1 MSPAL
6 TPLVPLGS
14 GLGYAVAAIMLK
26 RGGEGAGPWRTTFVV
41 NWIIAAIFSFS
52 WFFPAKNPATLAHVT
67 HAVIS
72 GGLFF
77 VGQIFTFLALNRGD
91 VSVATPVL
99 GSKIVFVALLAWL
112 CGTETLNGMVW
123 LAVLL
128 TLAAAALLGAG
139 GTGAQQAA
147 IFRSLLYGFSAAAVF
162 ALNDI
167 SQRWWLGAWGLAP
180 YMTTM
185 FFTMAALSCG
195 LWPLFRRDGHV
206 VSATNGK
213 WLAAGS
219 ILLGIQAC
227 GVAWGIVTM
236 GATTANVL
244 YNSRGVWS
252 VVLVWC
258 VGHWFGNTE
267 RTRGRGVM
275 LRRLAG
281 SLLLLSAIV
290 VITRAR

>member
-6 TPLVPLGS
+6 PMLVPLGA

-26 RGGEGAGPWRTTFVV
+26 RGSEGAGAWRTTFVV
-41 NWIIAAIFSFS
+41 NWVIAAIFSFS
-52 WFFPAKNPATLAHVT
+52 WFFPSENPATPAHIT
-67 HAVIS
+67 HAIIS
-72 GGLFF
+72 GALFF
-77 VGQIFTFLALNRGD
+77 IGQIFTFLALNRGD

-112 CGTETLNGMVW
+112 FGTETLNSMTW

-128 TLAAAALLGAG
+128 TAAATALLGGG
-139 GTGAQQAA
+139 GTHAQRAT
-147 IFRSLLYGFSAAAVF
+147 ILRSLLYGFSAAAVF

-167 SQRWWLGAWGLAP
+167 TQRWWLGAWGLAP
-180 YMTTM
+180 YVTTM
-185 FFTMAALSCG
+185 FFTMAVLSCG
-195 LWPLFRRDGHV
+195 LLPLFLRDGHV
-206 VSATNGK
+206 VSATNWK
-213 WLAAGS
+213 WLTAGGA
-219 ILLGIQAC
+219 LLGIQAC

-236 GATTANVL
+236 GATATNVL

-252 VVLVWC
+252 VVIVWY

-281 SLLLLSAIV
+281 SLLLLSAILLL
-290 VITRAR
+290 TRR

>member
-6 TPLVPLGS
+6 PLLVPLSS
-14 GLGYAVAAIMLK
+14 GLGYAVAALMLK
-26 RGGEGAGPWRTTFVV
+26 RGGEGAGPWRVTFVV
-41 NWIIAAIFSFS
+41 NWVIAAIFSLS
-52 WFFPAKNPATLAHVT
+52 WFFPARNPATLGHVG
-67 HAVIS
+67 HAAIS

-77 VGQIFTFLALNRGD
+77 IGQIFTFLALNRGD

-99 GSKIVFVALLAWL
+99 GSKIVFVALLSWIF
-112 CGTETLNGMVW
+112 GTETLNHLTW

-128 TLAAAALLGAG
+128 TVAATAMLGAG
-139 GTGAQQAA
+139 GTHAPRAV
-147 IFRSLLYGFSAAAVF
+147 IVRSLLYGFSAAAVF

-167 SQRWWLGAWGLAP
+167 TQRWWLGAWGVTP

-185 FFTMAALSCG
+185 FITMALLSCG
-195 LWPLFRRDGHV
+195 LVPLFRHDGHV
-206 VSATNGK
+206 VSATNWK

-219 ILLGIQAC
+219 ILLGAQAC
-227 GVAWGIVTM
+227 GVAWAIVTM

-281 SLLLLSAIV
+281 SLLLLSAIF
-290 VITRAR
+290 ILTRH

>member
-1 MSPAL
+1 MSPTLPMLA
-6 TPLVPLGS
+6 PLGA
-14 GLGYAVAAIMLK
+14 GLGYAVAALMLK
-26 RGGEGAGPWRTTFVV
+26 RGGEGAGPWRVTFVV
-41 NWIIAAIFSFS
+41 NWVLALLFSFS
-52 WFFPAKNPATLAHVT
+52 WFFPASYPPTLDHVT
-67 HAVIS
+67 HAAIS
-72 GGLFF
+72 GALFF
-77 VGQIFTFLALNRGD
+77 IGQIFTFLALNRGD

-99 GSKIVFVALLAWL
+99 GSKIVFVAMLAWL
-112 CGTETLNGMVW
+112 FGTETLNGMTW

-128 TLAAAALLGAG
+128 TAAATALLGSG
-139 GTGAQQAA
+139 NTGAQRTA

-167 SQRWWLGAWGLAP
+167 TQRWWLGSWALLP

-185 FFTMAALSCG
+185 FFTMAILSCG

-206 VSATNGK
+206 VSALHWK
-213 WLAAGS
+213 WLAVGS
-219 ILLGIQAC
+219 VILGIQAC

-236 GATTANVL
+236 GATNTNVL

-258 VGHWFGNTE
+258 VGHWFQNTE
-267 RTRGRGVM
+267 SARGRGVM

-281 SLLLLSAIV
+281 SLLLLSAILLL
-290 VITRAR
+290 TRR